1 MKSLLTKIIV
11 KSGSKREIMG
21 RFNLPINN
29 VPYEDVT
36 NSKYDKKTQSENVF
50 FYISYGKLIG
60 VNKDKLFFKTAFD
73 HIALN
78 RKHFTLNSNAILMVD
93 SKYCN
98 LKEIKKNRI
107 GFGYDNSHYPN
118 KLSLNKNR
126 NKNRIENRRQKV
138 EREIRNNLYK
148 KLHAYKINKS
158 FNKSDDE
165 IMKKSVELLTIS
177 AHAIVNYNQDFV
189 KQIKGKCLGNGV
201 DNYIVTLTQYLTSFV
216 ANKKSYDICKDSFY
230 EINYKES
237 KHYLLDFISLN
248 K

>member
-11 KSGSKREIMG
+11 KSGSKNEIMG
-21 RFNLPINN
+21 KFNLPINN

-60 VNKDKLFFKTAFD
+60 VNKDKLFFKTSYD

-78 RKHFTLNSNAILMVD
+78 RKHFALNSNAILMVD

-98 LKEIKKNRI
+98 LNEIKKNRI
-107 GFGYDNSHYPN
+107 GFGYDNSHYSH
-118 KLSLNKNR
+118 KTSFNKN
-126 NKNRIENRRQKV
+126 KMENRRQKA

-148 KLHAYKINKS
+148 KLHAYKISKS
-158 FNKSDDE
+158 FDKSDDE
-165 IMKKSVELLTIS
+165 IIQKSAKLLTT
-177 AHAIVNYNQDFV
+177 AACALVQYDEEFMR
-189 KQIKGKCLGNGV
+189 QIKGKCLGSGV
-201 DNYIVTLTQYLTSFV
+201 DNYIIVLTQHLSSFI
-216 ANKKSYDICKDSFY
+216 ANKKSYDICKNSFY
-230 EINYKES
+230 EISYKES